1 MKVSNKDFL
10 ELQCRTVLSDGI
22 KRLLSRTVPL
32 FGFYLWESGSF
43 LLGFHPIGQVLL
55 PPPSKPESS
64 RDLPWSLHQ
73 VFARR
78 KPGQVVQPKLLS
90 SSIIKGGDGTVLFRK
105 KYKKL
110 LSGTR

>member
-73 VFARR
+73 CVYE
-78 KPGQVVQPKLLS
+78 PGAEGRSRGGENLKRTLS
-90 SSIIKGGDGTVLFRK
+90 MEPNR
-105 KYKKL
+105 
-110 LSGTR
+110 TRDCDLGHNQKSDT